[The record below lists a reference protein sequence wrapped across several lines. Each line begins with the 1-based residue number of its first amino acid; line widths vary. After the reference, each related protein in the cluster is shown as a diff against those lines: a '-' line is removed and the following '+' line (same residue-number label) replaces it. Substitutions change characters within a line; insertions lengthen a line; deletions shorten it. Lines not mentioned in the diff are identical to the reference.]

1 MAHVAINHLIH
12 ACKYLSC
19 YAFPKFSPIQG
30 KFNVR
35 DNSEFFE
42 ECKVLFPVKEQIF
55 QADIPCQNGATN
67 YY

>member
-1 MAHVAINHLIH
+1 MPAAFCPVMLSLNLVQFNLIR
-12 ACKYLSC
+12 
-19 YAFPKFSPIQG
+19 QG

-55 QADIPCQNGATN
+55 QADIPCPNGATN

>member
-1 MAHVAINHLIH
+1 MPATFCPVMLSLNLVQFNLI
-12 ACKYLSC
+12 K
-19 YAFPKFSPIQG
+19 QG

>member
-1 MAHVAINHLIH
+1 MPANICPVMLSLNLVQFNLIR
-12 ACKYLSC
+12 
-19 YAFPKFSPIQG
+19 QG

-35 DNSEFFE
+35 GNSKFFE